1 MFYYRCAFC
10 VVLEYDCTCWSSR
23 VLPVVLVPTGRWL
36 NKNITVHN
44 MIVPVIFSTCIFVPS
59 MCSGLTL
66 LLEIGDL
73 ILDIKQMIIAEDSD
87 ETNNV

>member
-1 MFYYRCAFC
+1 MVMAVCHTLYWIP
-10 VVLEYDCTCWSSR
+10 V
-23 VLPVVLVPTGRWL
+23 VLPVVPRWL

-44 MIVPVIFSTCIFVPS
+44 MIVPVVYSTCIFVPS

-66 LLEIGDL
+66 LVEIGDL